1 MYIKTF
7 KLRKITNSNGSLIP
21 VDLKKFQ
28 KFKIRRLFILYG
40 KKNDI
45 RGDHAHKICS
55 QIFIPISGKIKLEIF
70 NKKIK
75 KEMIL
80 SLKRK
85 QGVIVGPLNWC
96 TIRFLENSSSI
107 MVLCKY
113 KFLEKEYIRNFK
125 NFLKY

>member
-55 QIFIPISGKIKLEIF
+55 QISIPISGKIKLEIF

-107 MVLCKY
+107 MVLCNY

>member
-1 MYIKTF
+1 
-7 KLRKITNSNGSLIP
+7 
-21 VDLKKFQ
+21 
-28 KFKIRRLFILYG
+28 
-40 KKNDI
+40 
-45 RGDHAHKICS
+45 
-55 QIFIPISGKIKLEIF
+55 
-70 NKKIK
+70 
-75 KEMIL
+75 MIL

-107 MVLCKY
+107 MVLCNY

>member
-107 MVLCKY
+107 MVLCNY